1 MGDELQVWKSCIENG
16 EMSSIS
22 ETYEFGMWKSCLENG
37 GRSWSL
43 WCIIEKLT
51 CLMSKIKKTFI
62 KYQNHSSQKKFNYN
76 YN

>member
-43 WCIIEKLT
+43 
-51 CLMSKIKKTFI
+51 
-62 KYQNHSSQKKFNYN
+62 
-76 YN
+76 